1 MSNCKRDHADPLL
14 QLLLGTYHLN
24 MLRIPQEG
32 LEVGEMLIEQRKGGP
47 SIRCPLT
54 EVFTGK
60 LPNLKGPKDDSITAL
75 EDESSG
81 KLKTKA
87 GLSLLDKLL
96 HFIPGASAKAS
107 AAYKQAQHV
116 DIKLK
121 MLTRETVNFG
131 ALSKFLGAAEIK
143 EQQTLF
149 QEGDSLF
156 VITAIV
162 RSSGIQIHSTDATG
176 HAVDAKLGVKSFGE
190 GKLQV
195 DAESKGGG
203 RMLYTGKKALAIGV
217 ELFKIESIG
226 GKFKLRSTNE
236 PVDVRD
242 GTLETTEKDFVWIGD
257 RATGDAFVAL
267 SSDPE

>member
-32 LEVGEMLIEQRKGGP
+32 LAVGELVIEQQKGTAT
-47 SIRCPLT
+47 IRCPLT

-87 GLSLLDKLL
+87 GLSFLDKLL
-96 HFIPGASAKAS
+96 RFVPGASAKA
-107 AAYKQAQHV
+107 AGAYNQVEHV
-116 DIKLK
+116 AIKLK

-131 ALSKFLGAAEIK
+131 TLSNFLGAAEIK
-143 EQQTLF
+143 EDQSLF
-149 QEGDSLF
+149 QEGDRLF

-162 RSSGIQIHSTDATG
+162 RSSGIQIHSTDAAG
-176 HAVDAKLGVKSFGE
+176 QALDAKLGVKGFGE
-190 GKLQV
+190 GNLRV

-217 ELFKIESIG
+217 ELFGIEPVG
-226 GKFKLRSTNE
+226 GKFKLRATNE
-236 PVDVRD
+236 PVAVRE
-242 GTLETTEKDFVWIGD
+242 GTLDTTEKDYAWIGD
-257 RATGDAFVAL
+257 RATGDAFFDL
-267 SSDPE
+267 SSNQ